1 MQGLRQSDK
10 KEYEIPITNCMTIF
24 ILFLA
29 KFCYV
34 ATKKKQ
40 SPSKCTKGFFW
51 KKCTKRRLHIY
62 WGKMS
67 EVAIFRE

>member
-34 ATKKKQ
+34 ATKKEV
-40 SPSKCTKGFFW
+40 PFEVYKGIFLEEMHQKTSSYFEG
-51 KKCTKRRLHIY
+51 KNARSCHI
-62 WGKMS
+62 
-67 EVAIFRE
+67 

>member
-24 ILFLA
+24 IFILA

-34 ATKKKQ
+34 ATKKKPLRSVQ
-40 SPSKCTKGFFW
+40 RDFW
-51 KKCTKRRLHIY
+51 EKKHQKTSSYFEWKNVRSCNDGL
-62 WGKMS
+62 
-67 EVAIFRE
+67 